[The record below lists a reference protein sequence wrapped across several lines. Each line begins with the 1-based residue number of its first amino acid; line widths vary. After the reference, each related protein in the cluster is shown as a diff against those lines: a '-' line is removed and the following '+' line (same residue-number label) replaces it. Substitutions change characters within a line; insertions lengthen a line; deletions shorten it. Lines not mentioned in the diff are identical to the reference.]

1 VAVSLFPLIAITWVV
16 LAIAVGF
23 HAKGHNRSGIIWF
36 VATIITGI
44 FGLGFYLLA
53 ITSNSPT
60 NGQNEGQR
68 RGQSTD
74 AIIIKSIPLVVIGI
88 IGGLVV
94 GVIAMGMMN
103 EISTKILSGNTTVDD
118 FFPILALS
126 VVTGSVLGPYLWNK
140 QQKKSP
146 RQAR

>member
-1 VAVSLFPLIAITWVV
+1 
-16 LAIAVGF
+16 
-23 HAKGHNRSGIIWF
+23 
-36 VATIITGI
+36 
-44 FGLGFYLLA
+44 
-53 ITSNSPT
+53 
-60 NGQNEGQR
+60 
-68 RGQSTD
+68 
-74 AIIIKSIPLVVIGI
+74 
-88 IGGLVV
+88 
-94 GVIAMGMMN
+94 MGMMN